1 MKFSLLGLG
10 IVILLGSLFFLK
22 AKWDVYKVERD
33 GQIVDMKISKLPDY
47 CGLTKRKYYMDVT
60 YQGEDF
66 NKRIPVGFC
75 DKHKIGEPI
84 KMKYLEGQNSVLFPD
99 EKVRGDFIAIGIF
112 IVVGI
117 LSIFYGVLKKR

>member
-1 MKFSLLGLG
+1 
-10 IVILLGSLFFLK
+10 
-22 AKWDVYKVERD
+22 
-33 GQIVDMKISKLPDY
+33 
-47 CGLTKRKYYMDVT
+47 MDVT

-99 EKVRGDFIAIGIF
+99 EKVRGDFIAILLLVF
-112 IVVGI
+112 CQ
-117 LSIFYGVLKKR
+117 FFMEF